1 MRSHPSCEG
10 MSRPSWGNPIEPL
23 FDVLGEALNRL
34 RKNLAAALL
43 IAPLTLTAACSGGD
57 VDADAPSVDVDPG
70 NLDADAPEVDAPDV
84 DAPDVDAPD
93 VDVDADVESEEDADE
108 EAGPDESPSK

>member
-1 MRSHPSCEG
+1 VRGHD
-10 MSRPSWGNPIEPL
+10 RPLLGQPHHKPL

-70 NLDADAPEVDAPDV
+70 NLDADAPEVDAPD
-84 DAPDVDAPD
+84 ADAPD
-93 VDVDADVESEEDADE
+93 VDVDADVESEEDGDE
-108 EAGPDESPSK
+108 EAGPDESPSN

>member
-1 MRSHPSCEG
+1 M
-10 MSRPSWGNPIEPL
+10 
-23 FDVLGEALNRL
+23 GEALNRL

-70 NLDADAPEVDAPDV
+70 NLDVDAPEVDAPDI
-84 DAPDVDAPD
+84 DAPDVDVPDVDVPD
-93 VDVDADVESEEDADE
+93 VDVDADVESEEDNDK
-108 EAGPDESPSK
+108 EAGPDESPSS